1 MISTTSNY
9 CVKTIVSDYQNAYY
23 FIFPA
28 LSNPKILK
36 QRSFDPRYACNCR
49 HEQLKIKSAD

>member
-1 MISTTSNY
+1 MISTNSDY
-9 CVKTIVSDYQNAYY
+9 CVKTIVSDCQNAYY

-36 QRSFDPRYACNCR
+36 QRSFDARYACNCR
-49 HEQLKIKSAD
+49 HKQQKIQVS